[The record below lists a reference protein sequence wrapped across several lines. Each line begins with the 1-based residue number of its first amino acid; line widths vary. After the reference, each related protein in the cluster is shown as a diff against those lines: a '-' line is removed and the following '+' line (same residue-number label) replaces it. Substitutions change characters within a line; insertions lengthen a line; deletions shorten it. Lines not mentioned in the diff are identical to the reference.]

1 MFISLRYVMSYL
13 SSEVDSGL
21 GLGKSSG
28 FVGTFP
34 WPTNKFK
41 MKFSF

>member
-1 MFISLRYVMSYL
+1 MHYL

-21 GLGKSSG
+21 GLGTGSG
-28 FVGTFP
+28 FVETLP

-41 MKFSF
+41 MKFGF